1 MKGEGAAP
9 APDGAAA
16 KSRATRYGIYVIGV
30 VAAAMFLSALDQ
42 TVLPAVAASIQ
53 AEFGISDAQ
62 IGALVSAFTIS
73 LALSTLPIGFWAD
86 RWTRRT
92 ILGLGLTVWSLAT
105 LATGLT
111 RTFPQALTARAVLG
125 IGEATALPTGNSLIG
140 DYFTRRSRG
149 RAMAAVV
156 LAVGCGAAAGA
167 ILGGAIGLRFGWRW
181 AFYLAA
187 GPGLL
192 MSLLAFTLR
201 EPLRGAAE
209 NQGPRLASAC
219 DSGLRAFGRL
229 LQIRSYTA
237 ATCAAA
243 FAGLAIGG
251 IQFVPLYIHRAF
263 GLNIAQAGAL
273 MGIPLLLGALIGSPV
288 VGWIVDWRGRRSARA
303 PVEVGLVGLL
313 VGALA
318 AALVFSAR
326 SLVLLEFAAIV
337 FAIAGAAVQI
347 APFVIL
353 QNVVMP
359 SLRASASSMA
369 NTITRLFGFALGPL
383 VVGLV
388 SDLAHRDLGL
398 SLLILT
404 PTALLAGAACMAQAM
419 GSIRRD
425 VAAMEQAWAIKETGG
440 PSMHDP
446 NDLEAKPAPA
456 AMHL

>member
-1 MKGEGAAP
+1 MKGEGAAL
-9 APDGAAA
+9 APDGAAV
-16 KSRATRYGIYVIGV
+16 KSPATRYGIYAVAV

-73 LALSTLPIGFWAD
+73 LALSTLPIGYWAD

-111 RTFPQALTARAVLG
+111 RTFPQALAARAILG
-125 IGEATALPTGNSLIG
+125 VGEATALPAGNSLIG

-167 ILGGAIGLRFGWRW
+167 ILGGALGLRFGWRW

-192 MSLLAFTLR
+192 LSLLAFTMR

-209 NQGPRLASAC
+209 KQGPRLATAR

-303 PVEVGLVGLL
+303 PVEIGLAGLL
-313 VGALA
+313 IGALA

-326 SLVLLEFAAIV
+326 SLALLESAAIV

-369 NTITRLFGFALGPL
+369 NAITRLFGFALGPL

-398 SLLILT
+398 SLLLLT
-404 PTALLAGAACMAQAM
+404 PTALLAAAACMALAM
-419 GSIRRD
+419 GSIKHD
-425 VAAMEQAWAIKETGG
+425 VAAMEQAWAGKEIGE
-440 PSMHDP
+440 PLMRSP
-446 NDLEAKPAPA
+446 NEPEAEAEPDAV
-456 AMHL
+456 HI